1 MTPDSSKTRDTS
13 AFDRMGTPRLR
24 ANHEGRFIINTLIVL
39 ALLAFVAY
47 WWFYPARH
55 F

>member
-1 MTPDSSKTRDTS
+1 M
-13 AFDRMGTPRLR
+13 
-24 ANHEGRFIINTLIVL
+24 IINTLIVL

-47 WWFYPARH
+47 WWVYPARH